1 MPKSSKIFYSA
12 IRTYPK
18 NVNSLKQLIHLKN
31 ELAKAKPDHMWYD
44 KLIEQNKVPDI
55 LLRQGIRKL
64 LKQRLDDEN
73 KGDVEA
79 QQVHLME
86 LIAQLK
92 ASPIA
97 VNTADANQQHYEV
110 PTQFYLYCLG
120 KNLKYS
126 SCYYNDG
133 VTSLSKAEDDMLEL
147 TCLRAELADGQ
158 NVLELGCG
166 WGSLSL
172 YMSARFP
179 KSTFKVVSNSRT
191 QKEYIDEQANQ
202 RGIKN
207 LTVITADMNTFKIDE
222 QFDRVVSVE
231 MFEHMRNYQ
240 LLMKKVASFLKPD
253 GKLFIHIFT
262 HKEYA
267 YLFEVKDE
275 TDWMSKYFF
284 TGGIMPSD
292 DLLFYF
298 NDDLTVEKHWHVN
311 GTHYGKT
318 AEAWLKN
325 MDANKPAIM
334 PLFEETYGKDQ
345 ALKWWVY
352 WRLFY
357 MSCAELWNYNKGNEW
372 IVSHYLFHK
381 TSV

>member
-1 MPKSSKIFYSA
+1 
-12 IRTYPK
+12 
-18 NVNSLKQLIHLKN
+18 
-31 ELAKAKPDHMWYD
+31 MWYD
-44 KLIEQNKVPDI
+44 KLIEQNKVPDF
-55 LLRQGIRKL
+55 LLRKGIRKL
-64 LKQRLDDEN
+64 LKQRLADEN
-73 KGDVEA
+73 KGNVEA
-79 QQVHLME
+79 QQEHLAA
-86 LIAQLK
+86 LVGFLK
-92 ASPIA
+92 SSPIA
-97 VNTADANQQHYEV
+97 VNTIDANQQHYEV
-110 PTQFYLYCLG
+110 PTKFYQYCLG

-126 SCYYNDG
+126 SCYFKDG
-133 VTSLSKAEDDMLEL
+133 VTSLDQAEDDMLAL
-147 TCLRAELADGQ
+147 TCKRADLENGQ
-158 NVLELGCG
+158 QVLELGCG

-172 YMSARFP
+172 YMAAKFP
-179 KSTFKVVSNSRT
+179 GSNFKVVSNSNT
-191 QKEYIDEQANQ
+191 QKRYIDEQAKQ
-202 RGIKN
+202 RGIAN
-207 LTVITADMNTFKIDE
+207 ITVITADMNTFVIDE

-240 LLMKKVASFLKPD
+240 RLMHKVASFLKAD

-267 YLFEVKDE
+267 YLFEVKDD

-298 NDDLTVEKHWHVN
+298 NDDLVVEKHWQVN

-325 MDANKPAIM
+325 MDSHKTEII

-357 MSCAELWNYNKGNEW
+357 MACAELWNFNDGNEW
-372 IVSHYLFHK
+372 IVSHYLFQK
-381 TSV
+381 TNPAR

>member
-1 MPKSSKIFYSA
+1 VLNRVA
-12 IRTYPK
+12 
-18 NVNSLKQLIHLKN
+18 N
-31 ELAKAKPDHMWYD
+31 KPNLNMWHD
-44 KLIEQNKVPDI
+44 KLLEQNKVPDF
-55 LLRQGIRKL
+55 LLRKGIRNL
-64 LKQRLDDEN
+64 LKKRLDEED
-73 KGDVEA
+73 KGDTEK
-79 QQVHLME
+79 QQAHLMA
-86 LIAQLK
+86 LIDKLK

-110 PTQFYLYCLG
+110 PTRFYQYCLG

-126 SCYYNDG
+126 CGYWKPG
-133 VTSLSKAEDDMLEL
+133 VTDLDTSENDMLEL
-147 TCLRAELADGQ
+147 TCQRAGLADGQ
-158 NVLELGCG
+158 QVLELGCG

-172 YMSARFP
+172 YMASKYP
-179 KSTFKVVSNSRT
+179 ESNFKVLSNSRT
-191 QKEYIDEQANQ
+191 QKLYIDEQANQ
-202 RGIKN
+202 RGITN
-207 LTVITADMNTFKIDE
+207 LTVITADINTFTIDE

-240 LLMKKVASFLKPD
+240 LLMKKVASFLKPE
-253 GKLFIHIFT
+253 GKLFVHIFT

-275 TDWMSKYFF
+275 NDWMSKYFF

-298 NDDLTVEKHWHVN
+298 NDDMAVEKHWHVN
-311 GTHYGKT
+311 GGHYGKT
-318 AEAWLKN
+318 ANAWLNK
-325 MDANKPAIM
+325 MDSHKGEIM
-334 PLFEETYGKDQ
+334 LVFEQTYGKNQ

-357 MSCAELWNYNKGNEW
+357 MACAELWNFNEGNEW

-381 TSV
+381 AGK